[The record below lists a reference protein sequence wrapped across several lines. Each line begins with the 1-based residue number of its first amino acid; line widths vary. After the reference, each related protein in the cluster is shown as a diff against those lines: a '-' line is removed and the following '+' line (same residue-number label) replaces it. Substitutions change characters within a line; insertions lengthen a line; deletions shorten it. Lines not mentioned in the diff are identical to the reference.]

1 MNHVKTFLQG
11 NVGLRQL
18 FLQTMNAPEPMPT
31 AGCRGETVAA
41 AAAAGSLVLDWP
53 SILAAHER
61 WLRRVVTARVQ
72 ERQAVDEVMQEVA
85 LAAVAQRSPLL
96 NPGRL
101 VGWLYRLAVRQAL
114 IYRRKAGRQRA
125 LVGRYARQQATG
137 GEDPGHSPLSW
148 LLHDERRGMVQ
159 QALRRLPPRDA
170 DLLVLKYAEGWSA
183 RELAG
188 RLGVKTA
195 AVESRL
201 HRARG
206 RLRAELTALATEFT
220 SAPKDT
226 CDDQP

>member
-1 MNHVKTFLQG
+1 
-11 NVGLRQL
+11 LRQL
-18 FLQTMNAPEPMPT
+18 YLQTMNPSEPTPT
-31 AGCRGETVAA
+31 TGCGGET
-41 AAAAGSLVLDWP
+41 AAAGSLVLDWP
-53 SILAAHER
+53 AILAAHED
-61 WLRRVVTARVQ
+61 WLRHVITARVQ

-85 LAAVAQRSPLL
+85 LAALAQRSPLI
-96 NPGRL
+96 NPARM

-125 LVGRYARQQATG
+125 LVGRYARTQATG
-137 GEDPGHSPLSW
+137 GEDPALSPLGW

-159 QALRRLPPRDA
+159 QALHRLPPRDA

-195 AVESRL
+195 AVEARL

-206 RLRAELTALATEFT
+206 RLRAELAALATVFAA
-220 SAPKDT
+220 AP
-226 CDDQP
+226 DDADNGKP

>member
-1 MNHVKTFLQG
+1 M
-11 NVGLRQL
+11 RQL
-18 FLQTMNAPEPMPT
+18 YWQTMNAPEPMPT
-31 AGCRGETVAA
+31 TGCGGETAA
-41 AAAAGSLVLDWP
+41 ASAAAVPLVLDWP
-53 SILAAHER
+53 VILAAHEG
-61 WLRRVVTARVQ
+61 WLRRVITARVQ
-72 ERQAVDEVMQEVA
+72 ERQAVEEVMQEVA

-137 GEDPGHSPLSW
+137 GEDPGLSPLSW
-148 LLHDERRGMVQ
+148 LLRDERRGMVQ

-195 AVESRL
+195 AVEERL

-206 RLRAELTALATEFT
+206 RLRTELTALATEFT
-220 SAPKDT
+220 AAPEAAN
-226 CDDQP
+226 DDQP

>member
-1 MNHVKTFLQG
+1 M
-11 NVGLRQL
+11 RQL
-18 FLQTMNAPEPMPT
+18 YWQTMNASEPIPT
-31 AGCRGETVAA
+31 TGCGGETAA
-41 AAAAGSLVLDWP
+41 TSGAAGSLIMDWP
-53 SILAAHER
+53 AILAAHER

-101 VGWLYRLAVRQAL
+101 VGWLYRLAVRQVL

-137 GEDPGHSPLSW
+137 GESPGLSPLSW

-188 RLGVKTA
+188 RLGVKTV
-195 AVESRL
+195 AVEARL

-206 RLRAELTALATEFT
+206 RLRAELTALATEFAA
-220 SAPKDT
+220 APEDA
-226 CDDQP
+226 DY